1 MSVSSDLKFISRTL
15 GFKILMILVLGL
27 LLLIPM
33 SFIKWLV
40 KDRKNYQTE
49 AVESIVEPMGGSLK
63 LEGILIAVPYI
74 SFKQVNNE
82 IVRKREYIITMPE
95 TYNIDGNIEVNV
107 LKRGIFKVPVFNSP
121 VKIDGYFKAYDKT
134 LYNINERDILWNEAV
149 LVFGVSNKKN
159 FTKLPVVKIKGKD
172 LSIYEK
178 ALDVPIEFFDSALFF
193 KLPAEYARGNFN
205 FDSLVSVQG
214 GNSVELLPLASENTF
229 TLSSKWTDPSFTG
242 GYLPVKREVTKNGF
256 AAKWEIA
263 SFNTAFNK
271 SWTTENTLN
280 YKKGSDTSS
289 PYYDS
294 EYMNGK
300 NSSDTVTTSFLMLN
314 DNYRKTSRS
323 LKYMLLFIFIPFF
336 TMFLCEVLAKKI
348 LHPVQY
354 CLIGMAN
361 VIFYLLL
368 LSISEHLSFN
378 MSYLVS
384 AAMVMSITALYSGY
398 IMKSV
403 KLGFAVAIVQ
413 VLVYVFLFGIL
424 QLTDYALLMGTIG
437 LFIAI
442 AAAMFFTR
450 NIDWF
455 NNSAKDNQ

>member
-1 MSVSSDLKFISRTL
+1 MSVSSDLKSISRTL
-15 GFKILMILVLGL
+15 GFKIFMILVLGL

-40 KDRKNYQTE
+40 KDRKSYQTE
-49 AVESIVEPMGGSLK
+49 AVKSIVEPMGGNLK
-63 LEGILIAVPYI
+63 LEGVVIAVPYV
-74 SFKQVNNE
+74 SLRQVSNE
-82 IVRKREYIITMPE
+82 IVRKIEYIITMPE
-95 TYNIDGNIEVNV
+95 TYNIEGNIEVNV
-107 LKRGIFKVPVFNSP
+107 LKRGIFKAPVFNSP
-121 VKIDGYFKAYDKT
+121 VKIDGHFKAYDKM
-134 LYNINERDILWNEAV
+134 LYNINERYILWDEAV

-159 FTKLPVVKIKGKD
+159 FTKLPVVKINGKD
-172 LSIYEK
+172 LSTYEK
-178 ALDVPIEFFDSALFF
+178 ALDVPIEFFHNALFF
-193 KLPAEYARGNFN
+193 KLPAEYAKGGFT
-205 FDSLVSVQG
+205 FDALVSIQG
-214 GNSVELLPLASENTF
+214 GNSVELLPLTSENTF
-229 TLSSKWTDPSFTG
+229 ALSSKWTDPSFTG
-242 GYLPVKREVTKNGF
+242 GYLPVKREVTKDGF
-256 AAKWEIA
+256 TAKWEIA

-271 SWTTENTLN
+271 SWTTENTSI
-280 YKKGSDTSS
+280 YKKGAYTSIS
-289 PYYDS
+289 YDDS
-294 EYMNGK
+294 EYMSGK
-300 NSSDTVTTSFLMLN
+300 NSSDTVITSFLMLN
-314 DNYRKTSRS
+314 DNYQKTSRS

-336 TMFLCEVLAKKI
+336 TLFLCEVLAKKI

-354 CLIGMAN
+354 CLIGIAN

-455 NNSAKDNQ
+455 NSSAKDNQ